1 MSVGPPQ
8 EEEEEE
14 RPHTS
19 IDSLLSARASGMWA
33 CPDARAVCPLHP
45 VWLEATPAP
54 KAGEAE
60 AGGRDHSGR

>member
-8 EEEEEE
+8 EEEEE

-19 IDSLLSARASGMWA
+19 TESLLSARASGTWA
-33 CPDARAVCPLHP
+33 CPDAGAVCPLHP

-60 AGGRDHSGR
+60 AGGRAHSSR